1 MLIKEFADIK
11 NPEIWDLSETDDI
24 IITREGSDDQRV
36 LINFKTYRDLKEM
49 LLKLQQQDSDS
60 KSADQFN
67 FNPHL
72 QDFID
77 ILNHDQFEDITDEG
91 NYFQNLARS
100 IKPGE

>member
-24 IITREGSDDQRV
+24 IITKEDSDDQRV
-36 LINFKTYRDLKEM
+36 LINFKTYKDLKEM
-49 LLKLQQQDSDS
+49 LLKLQQQDSS
-60 KSADQFN
+60 SNLADQFD

-77 ILNHDQFEDITDEG
+77 ILNHDQFEDITD
-91 NYFQNLARS
+91 NDTYFQDFTRS
-100 IKPGE
+100 IKSGE